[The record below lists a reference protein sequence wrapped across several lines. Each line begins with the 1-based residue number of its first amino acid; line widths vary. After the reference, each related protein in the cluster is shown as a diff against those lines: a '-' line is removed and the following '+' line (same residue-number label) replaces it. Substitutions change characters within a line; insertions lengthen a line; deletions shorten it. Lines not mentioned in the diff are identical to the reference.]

1 MRIGEILG
9 FAAGAV
15 IAPLAA
21 VVSVLRRGRAVH
33 RSGVVYRAEVTAD
46 ALSGAE
52 KEAGLRLAGPA
63 LVRFSSGLWRA
74 ETERRPDLLGVA
86 IRFRKDMTVSALPAQ
101 GDQDLLFAT
110 LRRAWLFLPAAF
122 TTNVKSFL
130 WDDYYTV
137 SKLDSEELGLVKF
150 RLVTPRIPDNGQSRE
165 QALEQ
170 AVKDGTAV
178 LALQARDVRRGA
190 VYEPVARIRLIERVD
205 VDEDALRFSP
215 FRAGRGIVARG
226 FLNAV
231 RVLPYAASQLA
242 RPQHR

>member
-1 MRIGEILG
+1 MRIGELLG

-21 VVSVLRRGRAVH
+21 VVSMARRGRAVH
-33 RSGVVYRAEVTAD
+33 RNGVVYRAEVTPD

-52 KEAGLRLAGPA
+52 KELGQRLSGPA
-63 LVRFSSGLWRA
+63 LVRFSSGLWRV
-74 ETERRPDLLGVA
+74 ETERKPDLLGVS
-86 IRFRKDMTVSALPAQ
+86 IRFRKDTTVSALPTQ

-110 LRRAWLFLPAAF
+110 LRRAWLLVPAAF
-122 TTNVKSFL
+122 TTNVRSFL

-137 SKLDSEELGLVKF
+137 AKFESEELGLVKF
-150 RLVTPRIPDNGQSRE
+150 RLVAPRIPDTGESRE
-165 QALEQ
+165 RALDE
-170 AVKDGTAV
+170 AAKDGTAV

-205 VDEDALRFSP
+205 VDQDALRSSP

-226 FLNAV
+226 FLNAI

-242 RPQHR
+242 RPQHK